1 MEKKKEEGGEEERKK
16 TSSFNRKTSSHNHN
30 HVIITVFLMDA
41 QAVNKYHI
49 NYKISRIYRPLY
61 NLSNRRWVLDAKL
74 KFMTKAC
81 KTSNL
86 NVDVQPLLLETKLF
100 NLKKI
105 QLTAQWANFTN
116 YGRGIKNSYFYSL
129 SSYSTSLLPFTP
141 PLSMV
146 Q

>member
-1 MEKKKEEGGEEERKK
+1 MRTGVEKKKEEGGEEERKK

-100 NLKKI
+100 NLKKSSSLRSGQTLPIMVEESRIHISIVYRHI
-105 QLTAQWANFTN
+105 QH
-116 YGRGIKNSYFYSL
+116 RFYH
-129 SSYSTSLLPFTP
+129 LLHH
-141 PLSMV
+141 
-146 Q
+146 